1 MSLSD
6 ALRQLR
12 ESLEAGE
19 PPAES
24 LAEAA
29 QDFGL
34 RPELLLRKW
43 VEGMG
48 APPEAWQAAHKT
60 RVAGLVQLK
69 ADAETAAREKARE
82 VAAQYTAAPV
92 IKALAGRRFVY
103 KGQAYAFATLQ
114 SDNPAYA
121 IRAIR
126 IADTR
131 LVNLPARIWD
141 EIRDDLARP
150 K

>member
-6 ALRQLR
+6 AFRQLR
-12 ESLEAGE
+12 EALEAGE

-48 APPEAWQAAHKT
+48 APPETWQAEHQR
-60 RVAGLVQLK
+60 RVAGLAQLK
-69 ADAETAAREKARE
+69 SDAEAVAREKARE
-82 VAAQYTAAPV
+82 VAARYTAAPV
-92 IKALAGRRFVY
+92 IKALAGRRFTY
-103 KGQAYAFATLQ
+103 RGQAYAFATLQ
-114 SDNPAYA
+114 ADNPAYA

-131 LVNLPARIWD
+131 LVNLPASIWD
-141 EIRDDLARP
+141 EIRGDLARP